1 MKKLLL
7 WCLLLALLVPASA
20 LAEASDF
27 EFDPE
32 TGSILDYTGTV
43 LDVVVPAEIGGVP
56 VVRIGY
62 DAFKNDDVQLTSIV
76 LPEGLEIID
85 EDAFHWQA
93 SLISV
98 DCPDSVRVIAED
110 AFNYGYFGS
119 EFDWPKAL
127 EEIGECAFYNTRL
140 AGALILPP
148 NVAVIGES
156 AFGVTEIESV
166 VLPSADIRIE
176 GNAFEGCEKLR
187 EIVVPA
193 DTSDERIAE
202 LAALFPGEN
211 PGAQVVRGEPVPA
224 ITEEEYARF
233 GGLWYLNT
241 VQQAGIELSAADIGM
256 AYTLQLNDDGTAV
269 MDTGEPEEALWTVDG
284 DSMTLSVEGADDV
297 VFTEADGILSA
308 SGDGMASKP
317 IGTGPFKFVSRTP
330 QESIVLEKFQDY
342 WGAPAYLDKVT
353 LKVIEDG
360 QTLVMSL
367 RSGAVDMAERLE
379 ASQVA
384 ELQDLTI
391 LEGSSNVVQALYLN
405 NAFEPFSDMRV
416 RQALCY
422 AIDKH
427 MVIDLAAD
435 GHGTAVGSSMF
446 PAFGRY
452 FMPELTDFYETD
464 AAKAKELLEEA
475 GYAGLEFTITVPS
488 NMPAH
493 VDTAQVIVEL
503 LRQAGVNAKIDQVEW
518 ATWLSDTYQGRNFE
532 ATVVGMDAHGLAA
545 SDMLARFQSDSGK
558 NFINYNNPEYDE
570 VYAKAMATVDE
581 AEQTE
586 LFKQCE
592 TILAETAA
600 NVYIQDVA
608 SFVAMQP
615 DVGGYLFYPL
625 YVMDLSAMY
634 RIG

>member
-1 MKKLLL
+1 MKKRILTLA
-7 WCLLLALLVPASA
+7 LALLMTAALCTIGGGQSA
-20 LAEASDF
+20 VAADEA
-27 EFDPE
+27 
-32 TGSILDYTGTV
+32 TGSTGEATYGGEITVGISADLDTSLDPHVSSSSAGTREV
-43 LDVVVPAEIGGVP
+43 LFNI
-56 VVRIGY
+56 
-62 DAFKNDDVQLTSIV
+62 F
-76 LPEGLEIID
+76 EGLVKPDTEGN
-85 EDAFHWQA
+85 
-93 SLISV
+93 LI
-98 DCPDSVRVIAED
+98 PAIAED
-110 AFNYGYFGS
+110 YTVNDA
-119 EFDWPKAL
+119 
-127 EEIGECAFYNTRL
+127 
-140 AGALILPP
+140 
-148 NVAVIGES
+148 
-156 AFGVTEIESV
+156 
-166 VLPSADIRIE
+166 ADE
-176 GNAFEGCEKLR
+176 YTYTLR
-187 EIVVPA
+187 EGVKFHNGDPVTVGDVVY
-193 DTSDERIAE
+193 SLSR
-202 LAALFPGEN
+202 AA
-211 PGAQVVRGEPVPA
+211 
-224 ITEEEYARF
+224 
-233 GGLWYLNT
+233 GL
-241 VQQAGIELSAADIGM
+241 E
-256 AYTLQLNDDGTAV
+256 
-269 MDTGEPEEALWTVDG
+269 TGEPLVSDVANIAAVEAVDDSTVVVTLATPDTEFNAHMTVAIIPEG
-284 DSMTLSVEGADDV
+284 NEPDSEV
-297 VFTEADGILSA
+297 
-308 SGDGMASKP
+308 
-317 IGTGPFKFVSRTP
+317 IGTGPFTFVSRTP
-330 QESIVLEKFQDY
+330 QESIVLDKFEDY
-342 WGAPAYLDKVT
+342 WGEPAYLDRVT
-353 LKVIEDG
+353 LKVIPDG